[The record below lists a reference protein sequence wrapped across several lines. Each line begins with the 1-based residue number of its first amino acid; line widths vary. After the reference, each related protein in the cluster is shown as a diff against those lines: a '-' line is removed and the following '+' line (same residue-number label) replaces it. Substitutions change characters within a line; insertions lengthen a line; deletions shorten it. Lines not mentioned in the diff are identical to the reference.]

1 MGTTTAPERKWLAS
15 DRYRRILHPR
25 STTQILLLLIWIS
38 PIKVRDIFTF
48 HLIMSLCQT
57 GMSVPGTG
65 LPLAQRMPKGRAFI
79 DMVSPWQKKLWVDL
93 APATLTSISTMALY
107 GYCLPRP
114 WCPGCDIRT
123 RLPSTLSASTSGSL
137 SMAAFTHA
145 RSSAEGSCAR
155 AQVGMR
161 ESNTI
166 R

>member
-1 MGTTTAPERKWLAS
+1 MENARRVAMGTTTAPERKWLAS

-38 PIKVRDIFTF
+38 PIKVREIFTF
-48 HLIMSLCQT
+48 HHVL
-57 GMSVPGTG
+57 VPNWNLGAGHWLKT
-65 LPLAQRMPKGRAFI
+65 LAQRMPKGRAFI

-123 RLPSTLSASTSGSL
+123 RLVGSSSL
-137 SMAAFTHA
+137 HRNLQIKL
-145 RSSAEGSCAR
+145 RSRSH
-155 AQVGMR
+155 
-161 ESNTI
+161 
-166 R
+166 